1 MSNKLIKPKVA
12 VMGVLQDAVK
22 KAIDDQFVYV
32 EMERS
37 EPFAESEMISNLQGF
52 DAVLCEPLDSVSPKI
67 MDSCPSL
74 KMVSNRAVGFDN
86 VSIAEASKRGI
97 LVCNTPG
104 VLDDATADLAFALL
118 LACSRRI
125 CEADRYVRQGKW
137 QGFQSDLMLGPDLQG
152 KTCGI
157 IGMGRIGKTFAK
169 RAVAFGMEIIYT
181 RHSKPDML
189 DKELERDLG
198 ARRVEIV
205 ELLSSSDFISIHCPL
220 NRATRKLIGK
230 KELSCMKES
239 AILINTSRGAVI
251 DQMALLRH
259 LQEGKIFA
267 AGLDV
272 FEDEPNVPEEF
283 FTLDNVVLTPHI
295 GSACFQTRQNISMT
309 AAQAIIDAFTGKKP
323 KHLLNDEAFEQFL
336 DSVNTKA

>member
-1 MSNKLIKPKVA
+1 MNNKLIKPKVA

-22 KAIDDQFVYV
+22 NAIEERFTFV

-37 EPFAESEMISNLQGF
+37 EPFAEKEMISNLQGF
-52 DAVLCEPLDSVSPKI
+52 DAVLCEPLDSVSPII

-74 KMVSNRAVGFDN
+74 RMVSNRAVGFDN
-86 VSIAEASKRGI
+86 ISIAEASKRGI

-125 CEADRYVRQGKW
+125 CEAVRYIRQGKW
-137 QGFQSDLMLGPDLQG
+137 QGFQSNLMLGPDLQG

-157 IGMGRIGKTFAK
+157 IGMGRIGKAFAK
-169 RAVAFGMEIIYT
+169 RAIAFGLDIIYT

-189 DKELERDLG
+189 DKELERDMG
-198 ARRVEIV
+198 AKRVEMV

-220 NRATRKLIGK
+220 NRATKSLIGK
-230 KELSCMKES
+230 KELSCMKET

-251 DQMALLRH
+251 DQLALLRH
-259 LQEGKIFA
+259 LEAKKIFA

-272 FEDEPNVPEEF
+272 FEDEPNVPSEF
-283 FTLDNVVLTPHI
+283 FCLDNVVLTPHI

-309 AAQAIIDAFTGKKP
+309 AAQAIIDAFSGHKP

-336 DSVNTKA
+336 DSVKVKA